1 MERNQNEN
9 EVNVNLILP
18 KIITGGSLESLF
30 YAYIHE
36 TPIVL
41 TQPYVPFELDMIEDN
56 SFFELLGYTAEM
68 PLTKVQVWDRLAFV
82 LSMAGLV
89 MMPNNVRSVRHERN
103 KIVFSLNDNS
113 RFIIAYERKISFDK
127 HLDSEVDVYD
137 WFDIRS
143 GAKTEKQE
151 INDSENDLV
160 HKIIFYDSQRKGT
173 GGKGFKDLVSLSR
186 MQTSELHEYENS
198 ESYVRLKTLQMM
210 KEQGMRG
217 RPNGY
222 NKRGIQQ
229 FYAINIEHMHR
240 EIIKRYEPK
249 FTMQEALSQVRQEK
263 EIWKLT
269 KKLLHQKQI
278 SILRESSRLRVDKLV

>member
-1 MERNQNEN
+1 M
-9 EVNVNLILP
+9 NLIVP
-18 KIITGGSLESLF
+18 KLITGGSLESLF

-36 TPIVL
+36 LPIVL
-41 TQPYVPFELDMIEDN
+41 TQPYVPFELDMVEDN

-68 PLTKVQVWDRLAFV
+68 PLTKVQVWDRLVFV

-89 MMPNNVRSVRHERN
+89 MMPNNVRNVREEGN
-103 KIVFSLNDNS
+103 KIIFSLNDNS
-113 RFIIAYERKISFDK
+113 RFVIAYERKISFDK
-127 HLDSEVDVYD
+127 HIDGEVDVYD

-143 GAKTEKQE
+143 GAKTELE
-151 INDSENDLV
+151 ELNDTQDDLV

-173 GGKGFKDLVSLSR
+173 GGKGFKDLVAVSR
-186 MQTSELHEYENS
+186 MQKKELHEYENS
-198 ESYVRLKTLQMM
+198 ESYIRLKTLQMM

-249 FTMQEALSQVRQEK
+249 FTMQETLNQIRKEK

-278 SILRESSRLRVDKLV
+278 SILRESSRLPVDILV

>member
-1 MERNQNEN
+1 M
-9 EVNVNLILP
+9 NLIFP

-30 YAYIHE
+30 YAYINE

-41 TQPYVPFELDMIEDN
+41 TQPYVPFELDMVED
-56 SFFELLGYTAEM
+56 SSLFELLGYTSQM
-68 PLTKVQVWDRLAFV
+68 PLTKVQIWDRLVFV

-89 MMPNNVRSVRHERN
+89 MMPNNVRNVRKEGN
-103 KIVFSLNDNS
+103 KIIFSLNDNS

-127 HLDSEVDVYD
+127 HLDGEVDVYD

-143 GAKTEKQE
+143 GAKTELE
-151 INDSENDLV
+151 ELNDSESDLV

-173 GGKGFKDLVSLSR
+173 GGKGFKDLVSVSR
-186 MQTSELHEYENS
+186 MQKTELHEYENS
-198 ESYVRLKTLQMM
+198 ESYVRLKTLKMM
-210 KEQGMRG
+210 KERGMRG

-222 NKRGIQQ
+222 NSRGKQQ
-229 FYAINIEHMHR
+229 FYALKIEHMHR
-240 EIIKRYEPK
+240 EIVKRYKPK
-249 FTMQEALSQVRQEK
+249 FTMQETLNQIREEK

-278 SILRESSRLRVDKLV
+278 SILRESSRLPVDILV

>member
-1 MERNQNEN
+1 M
-9 EVNVNLILP
+9 NLILP

-41 TQPYVPFELDMIEDN
+41 TQPYVPFELDMVEDN

-68 PLTKVQVWDRLAFV
+68 PLTKVQIWDRLVFV

-89 MMPNNVRSVRHERN
+89 MMPNNVKNVRQEGN
-103 KIVFSLNDNS
+103 KIIFSLNDNS
-113 RFIIAYERKISFDK
+113 RFIIAYERKVSFDK
-127 HLDSEVDVYD
+127 HLDGEVDVYD

-143 GAKTEKQE
+143 GAKTELQE
-151 INDSENDLV
+151 INDTEDNLV

-173 GGKGFKDLVSLSR
+173 GGKGFKDLVAVSR
-186 MQTSELHEYENS
+186 MQKTELHEYENS
-198 ESYVRLKTLQMM
+198 EGYVRLKTLNMM

-222 NKRGIQQ
+222 NKKGKQQ
-229 FYAINIEHMHR
+229 FYALKIEHMHR
-240 EIIKRYEPK
+240 EIVKRYKPK
-249 FTMQEALSQVRQEK
+249 FTMQETLNQIREEK
-263 EIWKLT
+263 ELWKLT

-278 SILRESSRLRVDKLV
+278 SILRESSRLPVDILV

>member
-1 MERNQNEN
+1 M
-9 EVNVNLILP
+9 NLIFP

-30 YAYIHE
+30 YAYINE

-41 TQPYVPFELDMIEDN
+41 TQPYVPFELDMVEDN

-68 PLTKVQVWDRLAFV
+68 PLTKVQVWDRLVFV

-89 MMPNNVRSVRHERN
+89 MMPNNVRNVREDGN
-103 KIVFSLNDNS
+103 KIIFSLKDNT
-113 RFIIAYERKISFDK
+113 RMIVAYERKISFDK
-127 HLDSEVDVYD
+127 HFDNEFDVYD

-143 GAKTEKQE
+143 GAKIELEE
-151 INDSENDLV
+151 INDPEDDLV

-173 GGKGFKDLVSLSR
+173 GGKGFKDLVSVSR
-186 MQTSELHEYENS
+186 MQKTELHQYENS

-210 KEQGMRG
+210 REHGMRG

-222 NKRGIQQ
+222 NSRGKQQ
-229 FYAINIEHMHR
+229 FYALKIEHMHR
-240 EIIKRYEPK
+240 EIVKRYEPK
-249 FTMQEALSQVRQEK
+249 FTMQETLNQIREEK

-278 SILRESSRLRVDKLV
+278 SILRESSRLPVDILV

>member
-1 MERNQNEN
+1 M
-9 EVNVNLILP
+9 NLILP

-68 PLTKVQVWDRLAFV
+68 PLTKVQVWDRLVFV

-143 GAKTEKQE
+143 GAKTQKQE

>member
-1 MERNQNEN
+1 
-9 EVNVNLILP
+9 VNLILP

-103 KIVFSLNDNS
+103 KIIFSLNDNS

>member
-1 MERNQNEN
+1 M
-9 EVNVNLILP
+9 NLILP

-41 TQPYVPFELDMIEDN
+41 TQPYVPFELDVVED
-56 SFFELLGYTAEM
+56 SSLFELLGYTAEI
-68 PLTKVQVWDRLAFV
+68 PLTKVQVWDRLVFV

-89 MMPNNVRSVRHERN
+89 MMPNNVRSVRQERN
-103 KIVFSLNDNS
+103 KIIFSLNDNS
-113 RFIIAYERKISFDK
+113 RFIVAYERKISFDK
-127 HLDSEVDVYD
+127 HLDKEVDVYD

-143 GAKTEKQE
+143 GAKTELQE
-151 INDSENDLV
+151 INDPENNLV

-186 MQTSELHEYENS
+186 MQKAELHEYENS

-210 KEQGMRG
+210 KEEGMRG

-249 FTMQEALSQVRQEK
+249 FTMQETLNQIRQEK

>member
-1 MERNQNEN
+1 M
-9 EVNVNLILP
+9 NLILP

-103 KIVFSLNDNS
+103 KIIFSLNDNS

>member
-1 MERNQNEN
+1 M
-9 EVNVNLILP
+9 NLILP
-18 KIITGGSLESLF
+18 KIITGGSLEYLF

-41 TQPYVPFELDMIEDN
+41 TQPYVPFELDMVEDN
-56 SFFELLGYTAEM
+56 SFFELLGYTAET
-68 PLTKVQVWDRLAFV
+68 PLTKVQIWDRLVFV

-89 MMPNNVRSVRHERN
+89 MMPNNVRNVREEAN
-103 KIVFSLNDNS
+103 KIIFSLNDNS
-113 RFIIAYERKISFDK
+113 RFIIAYERRISFDK
-127 HLDSEVDVYD
+127 HLDGEVDVYD

-143 GAKTEKQE
+143 GAKIELE
-151 INDSENDLV
+151 ELNDSEDDLV

-173 GGKGFKDLVSLSR
+173 GGKGFKDLVAVSR
-186 MQTSELHEYENS
+186 MQKTELQEYENS
-198 ESYVRLKTLQMM
+198 EGYVRLKTLKMM

-222 NKRGIQQ
+222 NKKGKQQ
-229 FYAINIEHMHR
+229 FYALKIEHMHR
-240 EIIKRYEPK
+240 EIVKRYEPK
-249 FTMQEALSQVRQEK
+249 FTMRETLSQIKKEK

-278 SILRESSRLRVDKLV
+278 SILRESSRLPVDILV

>member
-1 MERNQNEN
+1 M
-9 EVNVNLILP
+9 NLILP
-18 KIITGGSLESLF
+18 KIITGGSIESLF

-41 TQPYVPFELDMIEDN
+41 TQPYVPFELDMVEDS

-68 PLTKVQVWDRLAFV
+68 PLTKVQVWDRLVFV

-89 MMPNNVRSVRHERN
+89 MMPNNVRNVRQERN
-103 KIVFSLNDNS
+103 KIIFSLNDNS

-127 HLDSEVDVYD
+127 HLDGEVDVYD

-143 GAKTEKQE
+143 GAKTELQE

-160 HKIIFYDSQRKGT
+160 HKIVFYDSQRKGT
-173 GGKGFKDLVSLSR
+173 RGKGFKDLVSVSR
-186 MQTSELHEYENS
+186 MQKTELHEYENS

-222 NKRGIQQ
+222 NSRGRQQ
-229 FYAINIEHMHR
+229 FYALKIDHMHR

-249 FTMQEALSQVRQEK
+249 FTMQETLNQIKKEK

-278 SILRESSRLRVDKLV
+278 SILRESSRLPVDILV